1 MPAALIPEALAGL
14 NAGLCKLA
22 RRWRGR
28 VMARSNPE
36 LWRRLA
42 EFEVGPQEAAF
53 SFVKRLARENRWSCE
68 FARHVFD
75 EYRRFLY
82 LSVVVA
88 QPLTP
93 AEAVDQAWRLH
104 LTYPASYAQ
113 QLCLHVLG
121 RRLYYESP
129 GGIGEPAARKA
140 SYRATLAAYE
150 REFGRP
156 PPSRDLVRSR
166 HAVRGSRTRPRGA
179 PADRPRRA
187 ARKARKARGA
197 AHARRRSSRMIET
210 LSRPPSIIAAS
221 NRARIEAP
229 SSSPRQAS
237 SAACG
242 TRSDRPS
249 LQIR

>member
-1 MPAALIPEALAGL
+1 
-14 NAGLCKLA
+14 
-22 RRWRGR
+22 
-28 VMARSNPE
+28 MARSNPE

-121 RRLYYESP
+121 RRLYYEP
-129 GGIGEPAARKA
+129 PAGIGEPAARQA

-156 PPSRDLVRSR
+156 PPSEIWS
-166 HAVRGSRTRPRGA
+166 AVATRFAVADAAAGA
-179 PADRPRRA
+179 PPDRPRRA
-187 ARKARKARGA
+187 ARKARKVA
-197 AHARRRSSRMIET
+197 APLMR
-210 LSRPPSIIAAS
+210 AAG
-221 NRARIEAP
+221 RA
-229 SSSPRQAS
+229 
-237 SAACG
+237 G
-242 TRSDRPS
+242 
-249 LQIR
+249 